1 MLGTVTYTLY
11 MGFSETGDK
20 IESKIVRGE
29 LTLKQRRANRISL
42 GSENASGNYT
52 DLCDKLPIRGRQ
64 VLMRAKT
71 CGGLMLLLVCLSA
84 CLHNSSL
91 GDERVEYSAL
101 IESTY
106 PDYASRPAPLNTAPG
121 PEYSSSTRTFQ
132 MMPTIERTRNG
143 RLWAAWT
150 AGGFT
155 EGPQN
160 YIVLVTSTDDGG
172 TWSSARLVIDPPG
185 NVCAKDPTLWHD
197 PRGRLWLFFSQSY
210 GCWANS
216 LGGVWAIFT
225 ENADVNRPRWSAS
238 RRVFDGGSLLKPIV
252 LSSGAWLWSSDIP
265 PVGFED
271 ADLRELNNY
280 YRLGLSGEVLEALS
294 RLSAKDPPGPQV
306 YRSMDEA
313 ETWERLGAPAVPAE
327 AGTAQ
332 ERMIIERRD
341 GSLWMLARTR
351 YGIGQ
356 STSNDD
362 GRTWSPIT
370 DSGIPHPSSKFF
382 IRRLESGALLL
393 VRNDPVSF
401 EEESED
407 CLECG
412 FVNRTRV
419 TAFLSHDEGRSWV
432 GGLLLDERDEVASP
446 DGVQAADGA
455 IYVIYD
461 RRRMIEQEILMA
473 RFTETDVMKGK
484 CVTKGCSLRTVINS
498 GSQHPINSGDF
509 YNLEIVSKLVNG
521 LLRQRNVSLCDT
533 LFTPDYVSH
542 TNSATDAGTGP
553 KSVKENLERLWAMY
567 PNAKFSRKDVVITD
581 DAITIRWTFTG
592 THRLLRRE
600 VALSGIA
607 LFHLQDGRISKGWIM
622 YDTKSL
628 DTELNIRLTSRKRT

>member
-1 MLGTVTYTLY
+1 
-11 MGFSETGDK
+11 
-20 IESKIVRGE
+20 
-29 LTLKQRRANRISL
+29 
-42 GSENASGNYT
+42 
-52 DLCDKLPIRGRQ
+52 
-64 VLMRAKT
+64 
-71 CGGLMLLLVCLSA
+71 MLLLLSLSA
-84 CLHNSSL
+84 CLHNSRL
-91 GDERVEYSAL
+91 GDERVGYSAL
-101 IESTY
+101 MESTY
-106 PDYASRPAPLNTAPG
+106 PNYASRPAPVNTAPG
-121 PEYSSSTRTFQ
+121 PEYGSSTRTFQ
-132 MMPTIERTRNG
+132 MMPTIERTRTG

-185 NVCAKDPTLWHD
+185 HVCAKDPTLWHD
-197 PRGRLWLFFSQSY
+197 PRGRLWLFFSQHY
-210 GCWANS
+210 GCWANR
-216 LGGVWAIFT
+216 GAVWAIVT
-225 ENADVNRPRWSAS
+225 ENADVDRPLWSAP
-238 RRVFDGGSLLKPIV
+238 RRFFDGGSLLKPIV
-252 LSSGAWLWSSDIP
+252 LSSGAWLWSSDIAYP
-265 PVGFED
+265 NPAGED
-271 ADLRELNNY
+271 SLRAVNNY
-280 YRLGLSGEVLEALS
+280 YRLGLSGEVLEALFEQES
-294 RLSAKDPPGPQV
+294 KRPPGPHV

-313 ETWERLGAPAVPAE
+313 ETWEQLGTPIVPAD
-327 AGTAQ
+327 AGTIGGNHGIL

-341 GSLWMLARTR
+341 GSLWMLGRTR
-351 YGIGQ
+351 YGIGE
-356 STSNDD
+356 STSDD
-362 GRTWSPIT
+362 GGRTWAPIT

-401 EEESED
+401 EEGSKD

-432 GGLLLDERDEVASP
+432 GGLLLDERDEVSSP

-461 RRRMIEQEILMA
+461 RKRMIEQEILMA

-509 YNLEIVSKLVNG
+509 YTLELVSKLVNG
-521 LLRQRNVSLCDT
+521 LLRQRNVSLSDT

-553 KSVKENLERLWAMY
+553 KSVQESLERLWATY
-567 PNAKFSRKDVVITD
+567 PNATFSRKDVMITD
-581 DAITIRWTFTG
+581 DAIVIRWTFTG

-628 DTELNIRLTSRKRT
+628 DTELNTRQTPRKRN